1 MPIKLAIETLAMTLR
16 SPVPAEVAIEAHQD
30 PQAPRMQRRV
40 RLVRLLLIAVALGAW
55 AAGGQDVALPGK
67 PGSVKFAVIGD
78 NGTGGREEYE
88 IAHQMAVRHAA
99 FPFETVIM
107 LGDNMYGGQQPHDFV
122 NKFEQPYKPLLD
134 AGVQFFAALGNH
146 DHQTNRLYKPFNMG
160 GERYYTY
167 ARGNVRFFVLD
178 TDYLDRPQLAWL
190 DGALGAP
197 KSSSDEWKICYF
209 HHPLYS
215 DGGTHGSQVDIRV
228 ILEPIFVKYGVNV
241 VFSGHDHV
249 YERIKPQ
256 KGIFYFVSGAAG
268 QLRKGDVHRSEMTAA
283 AFDQDQSFMLVEV
296 AGPELYFQAISRTGS
311 IVDSGLIPRE
321 PRP

>member
-1 MPIKLAIETLAMTLR
+1 MLVLDLR
-16 SPVPAEVAIEAHQD
+16 SPVSAEVAIKAQQD
-30 PQAPRMQRRV
+30 PQAARLLRRV
-40 RLVRLLLIAVALGAW
+40 RLVRLFLIAVALGAW
-55 AAGGQDVALPGK
+55 AAAGQDVALPGR
-67 PGSVKFAVIGD
+67 PSSVKFAVIGD

-88 IAHQMAVRHAA
+88 IAHQMVVRHAT

-107 LGDNMYGGQQPHDFV
+107 LGDNMYGGQQPQDFV

-134 AGVQFFAALGNH
+134 AGVRFFAALGNH
-146 DHQTNRLYKPFNMG
+146 DNQTNRSYRPFNMG
-160 GERYYTY
+160 GERYYSY
-167 ARGNVRFFVLD
+167 ARSNVRFFVLD
-178 TDYLDRPQLAWL
+178 TDYLDPPQLAWL
-190 DGALGAP
+190 DGAL

-215 DGGTHGSQVDIRV
+215 DGRTHGSQVDIRV
-228 ILEPIFVKYGVNV
+228 ILEPIFIKYGVNV

-256 KGIFYFVSGAAG
+256 KGIFYFVSGSAG
-268 QLRKGDVHRSEMTAA
+268 QLRKGDVRRSAMTAA

-296 AGPELYFQAISRTGS
+296 AGSELYFQAISRTGA
-311 IVDSGLIPRE
+311 IVDSGLIRRE